1 VQEPSGEHMVSLSS
15 LLKDSPCPEKI
26 LSERG
31 YRYIAGVD
39 EAGRGPLAGPVVAS
53 AVIFLCG
60 WTHPAIKDSKQ
71 LTEKKREN
79 LHAVISDA
87 AVAWS
92 WAAVDHQEI
101 DRINILQASLKAMRN
116 AVAALAITPDYL
128 LIDGIYPIA
137 VSIPQTPLIK
147 GDQRSLATSAASIMA
162 KVTRDALMKRFHEQY
177 PDYNFARNKGYGTR
191 EHFRALASCGP
202 SPIHRISFLRGRS
215 ACNGGQF
222 HE

>member
-1 VQEPSGEHMVSLSS
+1 MASLSS

-31 YRYIAGVD
+31 YGCIAGVD

-53 AVIFLCG
+53 AVILPHG

-71 LTEKKREN
+71 LTEKRREQ
-79 LHAVISDA
+79 LYAVISST

-92 WAAVDHQEI
+92 WAAVDHHEI
-101 DRINILQASLKAMRN
+101 DRINILQASLKAMRD
-116 AVAALAITPDYL
+116 AVAALAVTPDYL

-137 VSIPQTPLIK
+137 SSIPQTPLIK

-162 KVTRDALMKRFHEQY
+162 KVTRDTLMRNYHALY
-177 PDYNFARNKGYGTR
+177 PAYNFARNKGYGTR
-191 EHFRALASCGP
+191 EHFRALACCGP
-202 SPIHRISFLRGRS
+202 SPVHRLSFMRGPGARS
-215 ACNGGQF
+215 GGRP
-222 HE
+222 